1 MKSFIFPKTEFLRE
15 AHENQSQHER
25 FTGATAGTYERV

>member
-1 MKSFIFPKTEFLRE
+1 MQSFIFPKTEFFSQ

-25 FTGATAGTYERV
+25 FIDATAVT